1 MNWAGRRLA
10 AAGVTADEEALDYL
24 LSRCDNKMTALA
36 GELEK
41 LAVLC
46 GAPGGG
52 RVTRADVQ
60 SVAMPAL
67 AADIYEIVSCMT
79 QRDYAGALRRLDA
92 CRKNRENPVAVT
104 AALGT
109 AFLRAAVCQGRG
121 RRWQNRRGGRA
132 VRLQDRPSKR
142 YFIRQY
148 LRAAPGMDRNYA
160 QMAVRVLAEV
170 DILQK
175 SSAADPW
182 LLLEQGMERIHAW
195 KS

>member
-1 MNWAGRRLA
+1 M
-10 AAGVTADEEALDYL
+10 TADEEALDYL

-109 AFLRAAVCQGRG
+109 AFCELLFAKAAADAGKTDVE
-121 RRWQNRRGGRA
+121 A
-132 VRLQDRPSKR
+132 DFKIRPSKR

>member
-1 MNWAGRRLA
+1 M
-10 AAGVTADEEALDYL
+10 
-24 LSRCDNKMTALA
+24 
-36 GELEK
+36 
-41 LAVLC
+41 
-46 GAPGGG
+46 
-52 RVTRADVQ
+52 TRADVQ

-109 AFLRAAVCQGRG
+109 AFCELLFSKAAADAGKTDVE
-121 RRWQNRRGGRA
+121 A
-132 VRLQDRPSKR
+132 VLSDFKIRPSKR

-148 LRAAPGMDRNYA
+148 LRAAGGMDREYV

-170 DILQK
+170 DALQK

-182 LLLEQGMERIHAW
+182 LLLEQGMERIHTW